1 MKIEKIGYVT
11 IRVKDLE
18 EAGKVFADLFDMEF
32 TSHGENPQLDIRNLI
47 SPFIELITPLTPDGP
62 VARTLE
68 KSGEGVALVSFK
80 VANIEEA
87 VAEMKSKGIR
97 QIWHREKRAL
107 VHPKDL
113 YGVMVEL
120 VES

>member
-18 EAGKVFADLFDMEF
+18 GAGKFFADLFDIEF
-32 TSHGENPQLDIRNLI
+32 TSPGENPELDVRNLI
-47 SPFIELITPLTPDGP
+47 GPFMELISPLTPDGP

-68 KSGEGVALVSFK
+68 RRGEGLALVSLR

-87 VAEMKSKGIR
+87 VAKMKSKGIR
-97 QIWHREKRAL
+97 QLWHREKRAL
-107 VHPKDL
+107 FHPNDL
-113 YGVMVEL
+113 YGVMIEL

>member
-1 MKIEKIGYVT
+1 MKVEKIGYVT

-18 EAGKVFADLFDMEF
+18 KAGKFFADLFDIEF
-32 TSHGENPQLDIRNLI
+32 TSPGENPELDIRNLI
-47 SPFIELITPLTPDGP
+47 SPLMELISPLTPDGT

-68 KSGEGVALVSFK
+68 RRGEGVALVSLK

-97 QIWHREKRAL
+97 QLWHREKRAL
-107 VHPKDL
+107 FHPNDL
-113 YGVMVEL
+113 YGVMIEL